1 MAICSATTF
10 KFFSHVRLHKCDLKE
25 IPKVSS
31 NQQLLL
37 NNEGY
42 STFLTSIVSP
52 WYLNGLE
59 KSMCSARSGLIVR
72 GATIMSDFP

>member
-1 MAICSATTF
+1 MTTS
-10 KFFSHVRLHKCDLKE
+10 KFSSQARLHKCDLKE
-25 IPKVSS
+25 NAKVSP

-37 NNEGY
+37 NEEGY